1 MHNEWCDL
9 KEVIIG
15 GGDNLF
21 PTGDAPGAKE
31 SLWILPGKDA
41 LDAAKCLGKSN
52 WHCCKDTKQGDRL
65 VSRICPPVDLE
76 KRPCC
81 TWQGVEDEANHF
93 AKKVEEL
100 GIKVHRTDWLDVE
113 NLQRNFGEKPVAAA
127 GAMAIFP
134 RDPMQ
139 VVGDALIELRLGAA
153 NRRAEIFDVLK
164 YIDGPNGIQANPANT
179 VISMPERSYA
189 QQLFGKCKVV
199 EACDQSSPI
208 CINNVVPCPVGE
220 EYSKGCTCEVPF
232 WDKSDTANVEGGDI
246 LMFGDTWLVGHSDNT
261 QMGSSL
267 LGLRWLNTTLHK
279 MGMRINVIPVR
290 MDKRVLHLD
299 LVMSAPSPDV
309 VVVADLPWRCES
321 VIGGGLDQD
330 CTAFPD
336 GLPSFLTSKEK
347 GGRFNLVHVTG
358 ETGLYMGTNSLP
370 ITPTHTFMATN
381 NVAPDY
387 VKADMNKAIKEVRAL
402 GIKVDTLNMT
412 FHGML
417 GGALRCSSHP
427 LRRHC

>member
-1 MHNEWCDL
+1 MLINLVIAVGMPTAHAFASKLLDEPRLLAGPGYRGKVHQWLAGHGWTGLTTLNVHNEWCDL

-113 NLQRNFGEKPVAAA
+113 NLERNFGEKPVAAA

-189 QQLFGKCKVV
+189 SRSWFNM
-199 EACDQSSPI
+199 I
-208 CINNVVPCPVGE
+208 
-220 EYSKGCTCEVPF
+220 
-232 WDKSDTANVEGGDI
+232 
-246 LMFGDTWLVGHSDNT
+246 
-261 QMGSSL
+261 
-267 LGLRWLNTTLHK
+267 
-279 MGMRINVIPVR
+279 
-290 MDKRVLHLD
+290 
-299 LVMSAPSPDV
+299 SA
-309 VVVADLPWRCES
+309 R
-321 VIGGGLDQD
+321 
-330 CTAFPD
+330 
-336 GLPSFLTSKEK
+336 LTYD
-347 GGRFNLVHVTG
+347 GGRFF
-358 ETGLYMGTNSLP
+358 S
-370 ITPTHTFMATN
+370 
-381 NVAPDY
+381 
-387 VKADMNKAIKEVRAL
+387 
-402 GIKVDTLNMT
+402 
-412 FHGML
+412 
-417 GGALRCSSHP
+417 
-427 LRRHC
+427 